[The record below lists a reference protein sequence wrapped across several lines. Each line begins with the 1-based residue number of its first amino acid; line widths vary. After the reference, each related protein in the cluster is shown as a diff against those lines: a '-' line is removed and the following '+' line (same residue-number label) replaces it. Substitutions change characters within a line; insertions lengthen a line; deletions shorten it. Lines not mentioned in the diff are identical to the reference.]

1 MKRPTIDT
9 ANPEFRARAER
20 RRATW
25 SMTCYHDLNQM
36 KADEYRYWQSQ
47 PGHLRIAAISEL
59 TAEQY
64 AMKGQH
70 VRRLQRTLV
79 RLEQA

>member
-1 MKRPTIDT
+1 MDFK
-9 ANPEFRARAER
+9 ARAAH

-25 SMTCYHDLNQM
+25 SIRRYTDLDEM
-36 KADEYRYWQSQ
+36 KADEYRYWQSR
-47 PGHLRIAAISEL
+47 PGHERIAAVSEL
-59 TAEQY
+59 TTEQY

-70 VRRLQRTLV
+70 VSRLQRTLV

>member
-1 MKRPTIDT
+1 MDIND
-9 ANPEFRARAER
+9 AEFQARAAR
-20 RRATW
+20 RRATY
-25 SMTCYHDLNQM
+25 SIKRHTDFDQM

-47 PGHLRIAAISEL
+47 PAHVRISAISQL
-59 TAEQY
+59 TTEQY

-79 RLEQA
+79 RSKQT

>member
-1 MKRPTIDT
+1 MTRQPIDT
-9 ANPEFRARAER
+9 TNPEFLARAAR

-25 SMTCYHDLNQM
+25 TITCHDDFNQM

-47 PGHLRIAAISEL
+47 PGHARIAAISEL
-59 TAEQY
+59 SDEGY

-79 RLEQA
+79 RLQRT